1 VSRSKRKTPITGI
14 TTAESEKRDKRIA
27 NKNLRRV
34 AKTIIQQKDSDEL
47 TLPILREVSNVWD
60 MKKEGK
66 QYFNEKKNPKFMR
79 K

>member
-34 AKTIIQQKDSDEL
+34 AKTTIQKNEPEEL
-47 TLPILREVSNVWD
+47 TLTILREVSNVWD